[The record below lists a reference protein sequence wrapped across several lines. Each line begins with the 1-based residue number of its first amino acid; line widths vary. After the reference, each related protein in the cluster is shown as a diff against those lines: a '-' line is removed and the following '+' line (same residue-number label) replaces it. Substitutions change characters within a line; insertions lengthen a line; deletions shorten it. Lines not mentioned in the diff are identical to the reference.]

1 MTSSEKR
8 NAIAEAIITANQNII
23 TALADLDVPIKE
35 NRTLYKRFFDGVEAK
50 RKELSEILSLKSE
63 NTKLDGKIDINIDDL
78 PTIKEILSMSWITPT
93 SSRSFY
99 FLPYFV
105 ECRLYM

>member
-35 NRTLYKRFFDGVEAK
+35 NRTLHKRFFDGVEEK
-50 RKELSEILSLKSE
+50 RKELSKIFTSE
-63 NTKLDGKIDINIDDL
+63 NTKLDGKIDIDINDL
-78 PTIKEILSMSWITPT
+78 PTIKEILSMS
-93 SSRSFY
+93 
-99 FLPYFV
+99 
-105 ECRLYM
+105 

>member
-23 TALADLDVPIKE
+23 TADLDVPIKE
-35 NRTLYKRFFDGVEAK
+35 NRTLYKRFFDGAEAK

-78 PTIKEILSMSWITPT
+78 PTIKEILSMS
-93 SSRSFY
+93 
-99 FLPYFV
+99 
-105 ECRLYM
+105 